1 MMEEKEEG
9 EVAIEEVTGAMENMT
24 EIVTT
29 TVITEIEERG
39 EVTVDMVEEEVE
51 GVEIEKTEISEYINL
66 TVGKRR

>member
-1 MMEEKEEG
+1 MEEKEEG

-39 EVTVDMVEEEVE
+39 EVTVDTVEEEVE
-51 GVEIEKTEISEYINL
+51 GVEIEKTEISE
-66 TVGKRR
+66 

>member
-1 MMEEKEEG
+1 MGEKEEG

-24 EIVTT
+24 EIETT

-51 GVEIEKTEISEYINL
+51 GVEIEKTEISE
-66 TVGKRR
+66 

>member
-1 MMEEKEEG
+1 MEEKEEG

-24 EIVTT
+24 EIETT

-51 GVEIEKTEISEYINL
+51 GVEIEKTEISE
-66 TVGKRR
+66 

>member
-24 EIVTT
+24 EIETT

-51 GVEIEKTEISEYINL
+51 GVEIEKTEISE
-66 TVGKRR
+66 